1 MGLENL
7 SSVFSD
13 ISQNSLEK
21 VDKAN
26 SIVNDKLD
34 NNEFGAYSET
44 PIKDSVFANKS
55 LQLKSGQSLI
65 DDDEH
70 SFGTQNRH
78 DDLIYIDK
86 ITKGQIDSPIAKTVS
101 NGTTTLDRKGG
112 DAELDLYGGYSGNV
126 IDPKVRKKELNIEIG
141 KDNRLGVGDFV
152 FDTLYNVN
160 HTAKLDRKLIDTGR
174 TDENGNKIVINT
186 LESTKGQAWSNM
198 DIMSSVET
206 LRGKEPYIV
215 NNIGITKSGGV
226 QEGNNR
232 DLIPFNASKD
242 DISRLNKFYD
252 SQAGS
257 EFRTRQNVTA
267 AAFSSVFTI
276 SPTRL
281 WPEYPRA
288 FTLADFSLNQALNQL
303 KEAAKQAFKGAVS
316 GIVNTSNARLLGNTI
331 SFGKALP
338 TPTYGNTGFLN
349 FVNSSYQKLTN
360 PRVGTLVLNYG
371 TLVRSGQEELSKI
384 FQLGVTNDV
393 INQLPMQKLRF
404 RTFTMTGLDEKR
416 NPVSVEVGTVQSK
429 NDAKAENPLLNK
441 KTTKAKQ
448 KLPFNNLV
456 EYKIPKIRYE
466 TDDIIAKSKVVE
478 KKLEFDTKLKPND
491 FYVRIKDLRDN
502 QFIYFRG
509 FVTGITENAN
519 PSFTSTN
526 YIGRSEPVYLYERG
540 DRDLSFNL
548 RLYPNNKDELTSMYE
563 KIDRLTSLAY
573 PKYEDDVNSNSLTR
587 MKAPFTELYMAHIGT
602 RKKGQFGFLKSLS
615 YTVGD
620 SGDWDADTNLPK
632 LIDVAISYQI
642 LNKKPP
648 QLNQKGGFYGYQG

>member
-78 DDLIYIDK
+78 NDLIYIDK

-288 FTLADFSLNQALNQL
+288 FTLADFSLNQTLNQL

-441 KTTKAKQ
+441 KTAKAKQ

-456 EYKIPKIRYE
+456 YKIPKNRYE
-466 TDDIIAKSKVVE
+466 TDDIIAKSKVFD

>member
-78 DDLIYIDK
+78 NDLIYIDK

-288 FTLADFSLNQALNQL
+288 FTLADFSLNQTLNQL

-441 KTTKAKQ
+441 KTAKAKQ

-456 EYKIPKIRYE
+456 YKIPKNRYE